1 MYTHIRIYS
10 LNLDDLLRCLRY
22 SYSTCKLFFSFF
34 EMQMNFTYRKE
45 KNKIYKGH
53 NPIEFTFMQW
63 SQKGIIGNFRKQIK
77 IPVKIS
83 KNGKV
88 KEFQR
93 NAWVIT
99 VSNKVSVT
107 SVVELVKRD
116 TLYF

>member
-1 MYTHIRIYS
+1 
-10 LNLDDLLRCLRY
+10 
-22 SYSTCKLFFSFF
+22 
-34 EMQMNFTYRKE
+34 MNFTFRKE

-107 SVVELVKRD
+107 SVLELKRAELD
-116 TLYF
+116 FYQ

>member
-1 MYTHIRIYS
+1 MWIENS
-10 LNLDDLLRCLRY
+10 FA
-22 SYSTCKLFFSFF
+22 LFVWG
-34 EMQMNFTYRKE
+34 MQMNFTFRKE

-88 KEFQR
+88 KEYQR

-107 SVVELVKRD
+107 SVLELKRAELD
-116 TLYF
+116 FYQ

>member
-1 MYTHIRIYS
+1 
-10 LNLDDLLRCLRY
+10 
-22 SYSTCKLFFSFF
+22 
-34 EMQMNFTYRKE
+34 MNFTYRKE

-107 SVVELVKRD
+107 SVVELNECRF
-116 TLYF
+116 LLII